1 MKAVREMATRKDK
14 SKPPEGGVEAG
25 LGGIL
30 RGLGSLVEKLGELAE
45 TGREFSKTGEIQGP
59 GKEIKGIYGFTVKVG
74 IGGEGV
80 KVEPFGNI
88 RRDEESGRSVV
99 QEVREPA
106 VDVFEERDHTLVV
119 AEMPGIGAED
129 VRLEVKDDLLTITA
143 GKGEKKYKKEV
154 LLPGSFPA
162 EKMQVSCANGVLE
175 IRCVK

>member
-1 MKAVREMATRKDK
+1 M
-14 SKPPEGGVEAG
+14 
-25 LGGIL
+25 
-30 RGLGSLVEKLGELAE
+30 EKLGEMAE

-59 GKEIKGIYGFTVKVG
+59 GSGKDVRGIYGFTVKVG
-74 IGGEGV
+74 LGGEGV

-99 QEVREPA
+99 EEVREPA
-106 VDVFEERDHTLVV
+106 VDIFEERDHTLVV
-119 AEMPGIGAED
+119 AEMPGIRQED

-143 GKGEKKYKKEV
+143 EKGEKKYKKEV
-154 LLPGSFPA
+154 LLPESFPR

>member
-1 MKAVREMATRKDK
+1 MAKRKGKDR
-14 SKPPEGGVEAG
+14 PPEGGAEAG
-25 LGGIL
+25 FGGIL

-45 TGREFSKTGEIQGP
+45 TGRELSKTGEIRGAGP

-119 AEMPGIGAED
+119 AEMPGIGVGD
-129 VRLEVKDDLLTITA
+129 VRLEVKDDLLIVTA
-143 GKGEKKYKKEV
+143 EKGDKKYKKEV
-154 LLPGSFPA
+154 LLPGSFPR

>member
-1 MKAVREMATRKDK
+1 MAKRTGKDTTG
-14 SKPPEGGVEAG
+14 ERGVQRG

-30 RGLGSLVEKLGELAE
+30 EGLGNLIDKLGELGE
-45 TGREFSKTGEIQGP
+45 TGGEFSKIQEVQGP
-59 GKEIKGIYGFTVKVG
+59 GPGKAVRGIYGFTVKVG
-74 IGGEGV
+74 LGDEGV

-88 RRDEESGRSVV
+88 RRDEASGQSVV

-106 VDVFEERDHTLVV
+106 VDVFEEQDHTLVV

-143 GKGEKKYKKEV
+143 EKGEKKYKKEV
-154 LLPGSFPA
+154 LLPQSFPR
-162 EKMQVSCANGVLE
+162 ETMQVSCANGVLE

>member
-1 MKAVREMATRKDK
+1 MDKRKGKDR
-14 SKPPEGGVEAG
+14 PPEGGVEGG

-45 TGREFSKTGEIQGP
+45 TGREFSKTGEIRETSS
-59 GKEIKGIYGFTVKVG
+59 GKDIRGIYGFTVKVG
-74 IGGEGV
+74 MGGEGA

-106 VDVFEERDHTLVV
+106 VDVFEEQDHTLVV
-119 AEMPGIGAED
+119 VEMPGIGAED

-143 GKGEKKYKKEV
+143 EKGEKKYRKEV
-154 LLPGSFPA
+154 LLPGSFPR

>member
-1 MKAVREMATRKDK
+1 MVTRKSK
-14 SKPPEGGVEAG
+14 PKPPEGGVDVG

-30 RGLGSLVEKLGELAE
+30 RGLGGLVEKLTELAE
-45 TGREFSKTGEIQGP
+45 TGREISKTGEIRGPGP
-59 GKEIKGIYGFTVKVG
+59 GKEVKGIYGFTVKVG
-74 IGGEGV
+74 LGGEGV

-106 VDVFEERDHTLVV
+106 VDVFEESDHTLIV

-129 VRLEVKDDLLTITA
+129 VRLDVNGDLLTMTA
-143 GKGEKKYKKEV
+143 ERGDKKYRKEI
-154 LLPGSFPA
+154 LLPASFLR
-162 EKMQVSCANGVLE
+162 EKMQVSCTNGVVE

>member
-1 MKAVREMATRKDK
+1 MAKRNGKDR
-14 SKPPEGGVEAG
+14 PPEGGAEAG

-30 RGLGSLVEKLGELAE
+30 RGLGNLVEKLGELAE
-45 TGREFSKTGEIQGP
+45 TGREFSKTGELREPGS
-59 GKEIKGIYGFTVKVG
+59 GKEIRGIYGFTVKVG

-143 GKGEKKYKKEV
+143 EKGEKKYRKEV
-154 LLPGSFPA
+154 LLPGSFPRA
-162 EKMQVSCANGVLE
+162 KMQVSCANGVLE